1 MIVRSVMSVHA
12 VTHTHTPTHSHT
24 HTHRYCELE
33 DPMALRRS
41 TLEDSIRLHQFSHD
55 AMEELRWVLERRPT
69 AHSTTLGDSLT
80 SVQSLIKKHQVRQE
94 MGEGGGR

>member
-1 MIVRSVMSVHA
+1 
-12 VTHTHTPTHSHT
+12 
-24 HTHRYCELE
+24 
-33 DPMALRRS
+33 MALRRS

-55 AMEELRWVLERRPT
+55 ATEELRWVLERRPT

-94 MGEGGGR
+94 MGGGESGYRSRVEQIMMNVYY